1 MNSILICTNLGLGDA
16 IICNAIFR
24 HYAKSYDL
32 VCIPVKHHNLPSVN
46 FMLRD
51 VPNIVLRGVTND
63 VEALLFL
70 RNWKGHKK
78 GLGAFSSDGTF
89 KASEFDR
96 SFYKQAGVE
105 FDCRW
110 DQWKCVKDEK
120 RFESIYSTIQNPP
133 NETPFAFVHDDPKR
147 GMLIDDSKIE
157 CMVFSPTYM
166 EIIFDYWP
174 VIESAAEIHCIN
186 SSFALFIDSI
196 PLPKNPRLCLHLYA
210 RPGGEVPT
218 FRKNWEMLK

>member
-1 MNSILICTNLGLGDA
+1 LNSILIATNLGLGDA

-51 VPNIVLRGVTND
+51 VPNIVLRGVASD
-63 VEALLFL
+63 VEAMVFL

-89 KASEFDR
+89 KAAQFDR
-96 SFYKQAGVE
+96 EFYRQAGVD

-110 DQWKCVKDEK
+110 NQWQCVINPMSKDRVEHDH
-120 RFESIYSTIQNPP
+120 
-133 NETPFAFVHDDPKR
+133 PFAFIHDDESR
-147 GMLIDDSKIE
+147 GMTIKLDHLGIGLSAIWKPENLDTIFSAWEHIE
-157 CMVFSPTYM
+157 K
-166 EIIFDYWP
+166 
-174 VIESAAEIHCIN
+174 AQEIHCIN
-186 SSFALFIDSI
+186 SSLALFIDSI

-218 FRKNWEMLK
+218 FRKNWERLT